1 MSSPDRPKRARKKSA
16 EDPGLAALAAVETK
30 LATEARAKKPR
41 AKKADGDAPPKPR
54 AARSAK
60 KGGGGRKG
68 APTSWRRFFL
78 IEGLVLGAAVAAGLS
93 VTGGLLWARAQRD
106 VSAYLAHPPS
116 HVPGVVWSAPMR
128 LERGQRASL
137 QAIAGDLLAAGYER
151 VEKVDPQAHPDP
163 EGLFSVR
170 EGGFD
175 VWTAPWTGPGGHVKG
190 GRAAVRIEDGFVVE
204 TSDPKGVVLRP
215 TVLGTI
221 GDLEQRRTKVDLA
234 HTSKWVEPALLSMED
249 ARFRQH
255 HGVDPIGVARALG
268 SNLLGR
274 DVQGGSTLTQQLA
287 KNLFLSQDRTVR
299 RKVREAFFAA
309 ALEHELDKDALLELY
324 LSEVYLGQ
332 MGGLPLYGF
341 DQAARAW
348 FGVSI
353 ENVNLEQAATLVG
366 AIPAPN
372 LYSPAKNPEKA
383 LERRNLVLDKMR
395 ARGVIDDDRL
405 AAAKSKPL
413 RLEGLEPSRVRRAP
427 YAVDAAVDRAEE
439 VLGQGALAQEGFQL
453 YTAIQPL
460 LQRAAEDA
468 VAAGMAELDEDY
480 PKAAGAEVALIAVRV
495 DDGAVV
501 AMVGGRSYARSPYD
515 RARNAHRQAGSTV
528 KPLTMLKAFE
538 DGTATPA
545 TRLDD
550 SPITRR
556 FDGTTWT
563 PRNSDGRF
571 LGEVTVRQAIEGSRN
586 VPAILLAEQVGAT
599 RLQRFYRDAGLSGAT
614 HLPSAALGS
623 FAVTPMELVG
633 AYTAFH
639 DGQAWEPRVLTSVAS
654 ADGEPVLTIT
664 PDGSRLSSEQHAAMA
679 MRVLQGVLDHGTGA
693 AAKSF
698 GVGPPAGGK
707 TGTTDDYRD
716 AWFVGLS
723 GDLAIVVWVGKDEG
737 VLGLS
742 GSRAALPTWAR
753 FVAWSGTLRDRGGP
767 PPDGLVELALCA
779 ESGLPARDACPLTY
793 QELFPKGKAPEDR
806 CDVHGG
812 PGAQVGRL
820 LGSLFRREE
829 RAGEGAPAEVPPE
842 AREDRAD
849 GLR

>member
-1 MSSPDRPKRARKKSA
+1 MSTDRPKRTRKKSA
-16 EDPGLAALAAVETK
+16 EDPGLAALADVKTK
-30 LATEARAKKPR
+30 LHAESAKKPR
-41 AKKADGDAPPKPR
+41 AKKAEGADKAPRKAR
-54 AARSAK
+54 AAKGGR
-60 KGGGGRKG
+60 KGGGG
-68 APTSWRRFFL
+68 PTSWRRWL
-78 IEGLVLGAAVAAGLS
+78 VLESLVLGSAVVAGLS

-106 VSAYLAHPPS
+106 VVAYLQHPPN

-128 LERGQRASL
+128 IEAGQRASL
-137 QAIAGDLLAAGYER
+137 QSIAGDLLAAGYER
-151 VEKVDPQAHPDP
+151 VDRVDPEKQSDP
-163 EGLFSVR
+163 EGLFAVR

-190 GRAAVRIEDGFVVE
+190 GRAAVTIEDGFVVA
-204 TSDPKGVVLRP
+204 TSDKKGVVLRP

-221 GDLEQRRTKVDLA
+221 GDLEQRRTRVDLD

-255 HGVDPIGVARALG
+255 HGVDPVGVARALF
-268 SNLLGR
+268 SNVLGR

-353 ENVNLEQAATLVG
+353 EHVTLDQAATLVG

-383 LERRNLVLDKMR
+383 LERRNLVLQKMR
-395 ARGVIDDDRL
+395 SRGVIDDDAL
-405 AAAKSKPL
+405 TAATQRPL
-413 RLEGLEPSRVRRAP
+413 TLEGLEPSRVRRAP

-439 VLGQGALAQEGFQL
+439 VLGQGALATEGFQL

-501 AMVGGRSYARSPYD
+501 AMVGGRSYAKSPYD
-515 RARNAHRQAGSTV
+515 RALHARRQAGSTV

-556 FDGTTWT
+556 IDGTTWT
-563 PRNSDGRF
+563 PHNSDGRY
-571 LGEVTVRQAIEGSRN
+571 LGEVTVRQTIEGSRN
-586 VPAILLAEQVGAT
+586 IPAVLLAEQVGAN

-639 DGQAWEPRVLTSVAS
+639 HGERYTPRVLTSIAS
-654 ADGEPVLTIT
+654 ADGEPVLTIAAEGT
-664 PDGSRLSSEQHAAMA
+664 RLASEQHAAMA

-693 AAKSF
+693 SAARF

-723 GDLAIVVWVGKDEG
+723 GDLAIAVWVGRDQG

-753 FVAWSGTLRDRGGP
+753 FVAWSGTLKDVP
-767 PPDGLVELALCA
+767 STPDGLVELALCA
-779 ESGLPARDACPLTY
+779 ESGMPARDACPLSY
-793 QELFPKGKAPEDR
+793 PELFPKGKAPEAR
-806 CDVHGG
+806 CDLHGG
-812 PGAQVGRL
+812 PGVQVGRL
-820 LGSLFRREE
+820 LGSLFRREDH
-829 RAGEGAPAEVPPE
+829 GVDGAAPPPSTE
-842 AREDRAD
+842 ATDPKPPR
-849 GLR
+849 

>member
-1 MSSPDRPKRARKKSA
+1 MSEPRRPSSAKAGRKPKKT
-16 EDPGLAALAAVETK
+16 EDPGLAALAEV
-30 LATEARAKKPR
+30 ATRLKSEKPPKKPR
-41 AKKADGDAPPKPR
+41 ARKSSAPRR
-54 AARSAK
+54 AAS
-60 KGGGGRKG
+60 GGG
-68 APTSWRRFFL
+68 WRRWLF
-78 IEGLVLGAAVAAGLS
+78 IEAAVLGAAVAVGLS
-93 VTGGLLWARAQRD
+93 VTGGLLWARARQD
-106 VSAYLAHPPS
+106 VAAYLAHPPL
-116 HVPGVVWSAPMR
+116 HEPGVVWSAPMT
-128 LERGQRASL
+128 LQVGQRASL
-137 QAIAGDLLAAGYER
+137 QAIAGDLLAAGYEK
-151 VEKVDPQAHPDP
+151 VERVDPERQHDP
-163 EGLFSVR
+163 EGLFAVR

-204 TSDPKGVVLRP
+204 TSGKGPVVLRP

-221 GDLEQRRTKVDLA
+221 GDLEQRRTKVSLRRTA
-234 HTSKWVEPALLSMED
+234 KWVEPALLSMED

-255 HGVDPIGVARALG
+255 HGVDPVGVARALG

-309 ALEHELDKDALLELY
+309 ALEQELGKDALLELY

-348 FGVSI
+348 FGVSV
-353 ENVNLEQAATLVG
+353 EHVDLAQAATIVG

-372 LYSPAKNPEKA
+372 LYSPAKNPERA
-383 LERRNLVLDKMR
+383 LARRNLVLDKML
-395 ARGVIDDDRL
+395 ARKVISVDEH
-405 AAAKSKPL
+405 AAAVARPL
-413 RLEGLEPSRVRRAP
+413 TLEGLEPSRVRRAP

-439 VLGQGALAQEGFQL
+439 VLGEGALAQEGFHL
-453 YTAIQPL
+453 YTAIQPV

-480 PKAAGAEVALIAVRV
+480 PKAAGAEVALVAVRIE
-495 DDGAVV
+495 DGAVV

-515 RARNAHRQAGSTV
+515 RARNASRQAGSTV

-538 DGTATPA
+538 DGKVTPA

-556 FDGTTWT
+556 IDGTTWT

-586 VPAILLAEQVGAT
+586 IPAVLLAEEVGAT
-599 RLQRFYRDAGLSGAT
+599 RLQRFYRDAGLAHAT

-633 AYTAFH
+633 AYTVFH
-639 DGQAWEPRVLTSVAS
+639 HGERYTPRVLAAIAS
-654 ADGEPVLTIT
+654 ADGEPVLTVAAE
-664 PDGSRLSSEQHAAMA
+664 GKRLASEQHASMA

-693 AAKSF
+693 SAKRF

-723 GDLAIVVWVGKDEG
+723 GDLAIVVWVGRDAG

-753 FVAWSGTLRDRGGP
+753 FVAWSGTQGAGP
-767 PPDGLVELALCA
+767 DAVPKGLVEVALCA
-779 ESGLPARDACPLTY
+779 ESGLPAREACPLTY
-793 QELFPKGKAPEDR
+793 PELFPQGKVPEGK
-806 CDVHGG
+806 CDAHGG
-812 PGAQVGRL
+812 GGEVGRL
-820 LGSLFRREE
+820 LGSLFRRDEAPDAEE
-829 RAGEGAPAEVPPE
+829 PPAGA
-842 AREDRAD
+842 DR
-849 GLR
+849 